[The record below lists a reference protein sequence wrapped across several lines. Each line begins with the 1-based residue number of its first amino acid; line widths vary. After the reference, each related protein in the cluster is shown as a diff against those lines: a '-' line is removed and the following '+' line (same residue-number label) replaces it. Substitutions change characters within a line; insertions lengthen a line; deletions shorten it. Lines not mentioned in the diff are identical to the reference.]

1 MAELL
6 GRPIGEASCGQ
17 ISPHVPVAMALRRFG
32 RLIAVC
38 ALSVVACSAWAQG
51 AGQGTGP
58 ATSFSAADRD
68 INRFLD
74 AEKPDPAALA
84 AVQARANQPPPPGLL
99 SAPLAR
105 FLLARAQSKREAGLL
120 VEAIADAEL
129 AVRTGVGTDFNAVR
143 AKIFAGIVM
152 LELGSQSRRA
162 LAVFTAVEKEAD
174 RPGEKGALFAA
185 RRGIVQASLALGDRR
200 RAEQALARSRALLR
214 EARAWPPY
222 GEFGLMWE
230 AEVEAA
236 AFALAM
242 HADDFEQ
249 AEQAARRSELLARRA
264 AARPGQPEWR
274 AGSLSL
280 AEAMTLGQARAKT
293 GLGRLAEAETDVRG
307 VLIARIQRAGRH
319 QHAVLGPLSQLRHIK
334 IQQGRYADALEFN
347 RRIFET
353 FAALNV
359 PATGRGHVA
368 ALNQQALVLARMN
381 RRAEVEATHAE
392 IDRLT
397 ESWDEQAKLTARSQT
412 HRFNFLANT
421 GRGMEAAE
429 PTARLVERL
438 TSRFGENDSRTAYA
452 RSIFANILV
461 RTGKVQE
468 GLAEF
473 RRALPI
479 LADNDRLERDDLD
492 AGGTDG
498 LDSTLRTAV
507 LNFLYAVSLDA
518 GRDAALI
525 DEAFRYGEMV
535 RPDAVQ
541 KALTASSL
549 RAAGRDPRLGPLV
562 RSEQDAAKA
571 FAKAVT
577 ALQAALEEPSDQRDA
592 AALALLRAEVDRARK
607 QRAALAAD
615 LARRF
620 PQYSE
625 LVAPVAPSLAE
636 VQKILRPREAFVSI
650 MVGVGGSFVWVIP
663 QSGPPLYYRADLGRA
678 RTGELVERVR
688 KGLDASAP
696 TLLDVPAFD
705 VLAAST
711 LYNAFLKPAEAAIEA
726 SDSLIVATVG
736 RLSGLPFGLLPRRL
750 PDLDLDAEPVFS
762 GYRAIPWLIRTHA
775 VSVLPSAA
783 SLRTLRQAAAAG
795 PRRASFIGFGDPI
808 FGPET
813 QEAGASLPPEATTRG
828 LRPAQLSFRN
838 APTRSGA
845 AAAAL
850 ADLQRLPDT
859 ADELQAIAATLG
871 APAAGGGSDAKVLLR
886 ADASERQVRQAKL
899 SDYRVVAFATHGLRA
914 GEIAGLSSPALALSA
929 PGAPTSD
936 DDGLLTMDEILQL
949 KLNADWVVLS
959 ACNTA
964 AGAREESGME
974 LASGLGRA
982 FFFAGTRALLVTGWS
997 VHSASAR
1004 DLVSDLFRRQEADV
1018 ALDRARALQQA
1029 MNHLIDA
1036 GGLTDPS
1043 GRLSASYAHPVF
1055 WAPYMLIG
1063 DGGHTR

>member
-1 MAELL
+1 MAEPRD
-6 GRPIGEASCGQ
+6 RPMGDASLRPTT
-17 ISPHVPVAMALRRFG
+17 SHMSAAMALSHIG
-32 RLIAVC
+32 RLIAACV
-38 ALSVVACSAWAQG
+38 LSVVAHSAWA
-51 AGQGTGP
+51 QGTGP
-58 ATSFSAADRD
+58 ATSFGAADRD

-74 AEKPDPAALA
+74 AEKPDPAAIASL
-84 AVQARANQPPPPGLL
+84 QARTIQPTPPGLS
-99 SAPLAR
+99 SAALAR
-105 FLLARAQSKREAGLL
+105 FLLARAQSKRDAGMLA
-120 VEAIADAEL
+120 EAIADAEL
-129 AVRTGVGTDFNAVR
+129 AVRTGVGTDFNAVQ
-143 AKIFAGIVM
+143 AKIFAGITM
-152 LELGSQSRRA
+152 LELGSEPRRA
-162 LAVFTAVEKEAD
+162 LAVFAAVEKEAD
-174 RPGEKGALFAA
+174 RPGAKGALFIA

-214 EARAWPPY
+214 EARTWPPY
-222 GEFGLMWE
+222 GELGLMWE
-230 AEVEAA
+230 AQVETA
-236 AFALAM
+236 AFALAI

-249 AEQAARRSELLARRA
+249 AELAARRAELLARRA

-319 QHAVLGPLSQLRHIK
+319 QHAVLGPLSQLRRIK
-334 IQQGRYADALEFN
+334 IQQGRYADALELN

-359 PATGRGHVA
+359 PATAKGPVS

-397 ESWDEQAKLTARSQT
+397 EGWDEQAKLAARGQP
-412 HRFNFLANT
+412 HRFIFLANT
-421 GRGMEAAE
+421 GRGHEAAE
-429 PTARLVERL
+429 PTAKLVDRL
-438 TSRFGENDSRTAYA
+438 TGRFGENDARTAYA
-452 RSIFANILV
+452 RSVLANILV

-479 LADNDRLERDDLD
+479 LVDNDRLERDDLD

-498 LDSTLRTAV
+498 LDAPLRMAV
-507 LNFLYAVSLDA
+507 LNFLYAVSQDA

-541 KALTASSL
+541 QALTASSL
-549 RAAGRDPRLGPLV
+549 RVAGRDPRLGPLV
-562 RSEQDAAKA
+562 RSEQDAAKI

-592 AALALLRAEVDRARK
+592 AALVLLRAEVDRARK
-607 QRAALAAD
+607 QRVALAAD

-625 LVAPVAPSLAE
+625 LVAPAAASIAE

-663 QSGPPLYYRADLGRA
+663 QSGPPLFYRADLGRT

-688 KGLDASAP
+688 KGLDASAQ

-705 VLAAST
+705 VVAAST
-711 LYNAFLKPAEAAIEA
+711 LYDAFLKPAEAVIDA
-726 SDSLIVATVG
+726 SDSLIVAAVG
-736 RLSGLPFGLLPRRL
+736 RLSGLPFGLLPRRA

-775 VSVLPSAA
+775 VSVLPSAS
-783 SLRTLRQAAAAG
+783 SLRTLRRTAAATA
-795 PRRASFIGFGDPI
+795 PKRASFIGFGDPI

-813 QEAGASLPPEATTRG
+813 QEASAEPPPEATMRG
-828 LRPAQLSFRN
+828 LRAPQLSFRN

-859 ADELQAIAATLG
+859 ADELLAIAATLG
-871 APAAGGGSDAKVLLR
+871 APAAGGASDAKVLLR

-964 AGAREESGME
+964 AGAREEAGME

-982 FFFAGTRALLVTGWS
+982 FFFAGTKALLVTGWS

-1004 DLVSDLFRRQEADV
+1004 DLVSDLFRRQEADS
-1018 ALDRARALQQA
+1018 ALDRSKALQQA
-1029 MNHLIDA
+1029 MNHLIDE
-1036 GGLTDPS
+1036 GGITDPS
-1043 GRLSASYAHPVF
+1043 GRLAASYAHPVF
-1055 WAPYMLIG
+1055 WAPYMMIG
-1063 DGGHTR
+1063 DGGRTR